1 MATDQTPSIE
11 EIRASSAVEKLCEL
25 LGDVRVSFKPTRD
38 IALEGMPPLDLENFV
53 GEAQRG
59 ISLIRASR
67 AAAVDWASIAEY
79 YPHVVTR
86 VQTLAMLEN
95 LWEERAS
102 LLSRVEADERRI
114 KELEARVKDL
124 KPRARQVTAET
135 SDGFGPRPDLERVFC
150 LNHFSF
156 RRDEEE
162 PPICE
167 KAFAKGLYPCEFAT
181 STPSTEERAE

>member
-11 EIRASSAVEKLCEL
+11 EIPAER
-25 LGDVRVSFKPTRD
+25 
-38 IALEGMPPLDLENFV
+38 LE
-53 GEAQRG
+53 A
-59 ISLIRASR
+59 IRAGIARLDRRGDECLMQNEVWVIYGRHWPEDLR
-67 AAAVDWASIAEY
+67 ALLAE
-79 YPHVVTR
+79 HDAFR
-86 VQTLAMLEN
+86 
-95 LWEERAS
+95 
-102 LLSRVEADERRI
+102 SRVEADERRI

-167 KAFAKGLYPCEFAT
+167 KAFANGLYPCEF
-181 STPSTEERAE
+181 R